1 MKALARSLAAG
12 LLAVLAVLGP
22 QPASAAQPSP
32 SISAPI
38 VPAAAGTIVVRAYF
52 FLGDRAGGDPSL
64 VPVLRTEPRDSAV
77 ARAAMRVLLAGPSVS
92 ERAASPRIAT
102 AIPAG
107 TRLLGVRISGS
118 IATVNLSPS
127 FASGGGSFSVRG
139 RLAQVVYTLTQFP
152 TVTSVRFQLNGAPV
166 TVFSGE
172 GVVLTGPVGRLA
184 FRADFL
190 APIFVDRP
198 AYGAAIGNPARMTG
212 LANMFEAQFRVA
224 ILDRRGHVLVDTAV
238 KASCGTGCWGSFAVT
253 LSYRVS
259 AAQWGS
265 LKVWDNS
272 TKDGRPEHVR
282 IYPVW
287 LAPGV

>member
-1 MKALARSLAAG
+1 MNASGQLLAAG
-12 LLAVLAVLGP
+12 LLAVLALLGP

-32 SISAPI
+32 ATSAPAMS
-38 VPAAAGTIVVRAYF
+38 AAAGTMVVRAYF
-52 FLGDRAGGDPSL
+52 FLGGRAGEDPSL
-64 VPVLRTEPRDSAV
+64 VPVLRTVPRSSAV
-77 ARAAMRVLLAGPSVS
+77 ATAAMRVLLAGPSAL
-92 ERAASPRIAT
+92 ERVASPRIST

-118 IATVNLSPS
+118 IATVNLSS
-127 FASGGGSFSVRG
+127 TYESGGGSFSVFG

-152 TVTSVRFQLNGAPV
+152 TVTSVRFQLNGVPV

-172 GVVLTGPVGRLA
+172 GVVLKGPLGRSG
-184 FRADFL
+184 FRNDFL

-198 AYGAAIGNPARMTG
+198 AYRAAIGNPARVTG
-212 LANMFEAQFRVA
+212 LANVFEAQFRVA
-224 ILDRRGHVLVDTAV
+224 LLDGRGHVLVDRAV
-238 KASCGTGCWGSFAVT
+238 IASCGTGCWGSFAVT
-253 LSYRVS
+253 LCYRVS

-272 TKDGRPEHVR
+272 ARDGRPVDVR

-287 LAPGV
+287 LTPGS